1 MSGSMHF
8 KPMVFQE
15 PSYLRAS
22 MPYGLWAVPGVL
34 TPFPSGLTHPLRGLP
49 QGPREHDLRRN
60 KGQACGLIRG
70 DAARESEPAP
80 QGTASQ
86 GSYGTPG
93 AGRLVL
99 VRPLRQ
105 KGSET
110 EVADMQS
117 GLISERHL
125 LC

>member
-1 MSGSMHF
+1 MSGPMHF
-8 KPMVFQE
+8 H
-15 PSYLRAS
+15 
-22 MPYGLWAVPGVL
+22 AVPGTIISKSIHGLRPVGCPRGAN
-34 TPFPSGLTHPLRGLP
+34 PFPSGLTHPLRGVP
-49 QGPREHDLRRN
+49 QGPRERKFEKDH
-60 KGQACGLIRG
+60 GQACGLIRG

-86 GSYGTPG
+86 GSYGAPW

-99 VRPLRQ
+99 VWPLTQR
-105 KGSET
+105 GSET